1 MNKVKLINKL
11 KQRKYRDELGLFIVE
26 GDKLVS
32 EIPKDLLEFVISVD
46 EIGERDFNKLSE
58 LTTPQ
63 KFIAVCKK
71 PDNLIMNYEFG
82 GEKATE
88 KQEDNSVANNSSFLI
103 PHSSLIIALDRIQ
116 DPNNVGAILRSTA
129 AAGLKNVIL
138 LEGTADPFNL
148 KSVRASMGAIFH
160 LNLID
165 MTEEELINS
174 NLNLVSAHM
183 KGKSYRDFKMSDNS
197 ALIFGNE
204 GAGVSKNLLEVSEKI
219 TIPIH
224 NVESLNVN
232 AAAAILIFQ
241 FA

>member
-1 MNKVKLINKL
+1 MNKLKLIKKL

-26 GDKLVS
+26 GDKLIS
-32 EIPKDLLEFVISVD
+32 EIPKNLLEFIISVD
-46 EIGERDFNKLSE
+46 EIGEREFNKLSE

-63 KFIAVCKK
+63 QLIAVCKK
-71 PDNLIMNYEFG
+71 PANF
-82 GEKATE
+82 
-88 KQEDNSVANNSSFLI
+88 SNNSAFQISNSELTI
-103 PHSSLIIALDRIQ
+103 VLDRIQ
-116 DPNNVGAILRSTA
+116 EPNNVGAILRSTA

-138 LEGTADPFNL
+138 LDGTADPFNL
-148 KSVRASMGAIFH
+148 KSIRASMGAIFH
-160 LNLID
+160 LNLFN

-183 KGKSYRDFKMSDNS
+183 EGKSYRDFKMSDKS

-204 GAGVSKNLLEVSEKI
+204 GAGVSKTLLAVSKKI

-232 AAAAILIFQ
+232 AAAAILIFH

>member
-1 MNKVKLINKL
+1 MNKLKLINKL
-11 KQRKYRDELGLFIVE
+11 KQRKYRDELGLFVVE
-26 GDKLVS
+26 GDKLIS

-46 EIGERDFNKLSE
+46 EIGEREFNKLSE

-71 PDNLIMNYEFG
+71 PANSPLTDSPNY
-82 GEKATE
+82 ALSITHY
-88 KQEDNSVANNSSFLI
+88 ALT
-103 PHSSLIIALDRIQ
+103 IALDRIQ

-174 NLNLVSAHM
+174 KLNLISAHM
-183 KGKSYRDFKMSDNS
+183 KGKSYRDFKMPSNS
-197 ALIFGNE
+197 ALILGNE
-204 GAGVSKNLLEVSEKI
+204 GAGVSKSLLEVSEKI